1 MGSYTFTWPYNAN
14 EVFVTGTFDDWGKT
28 VKLDRVGDVFE
39 KEVSLPVTD
48 EKVHY
53 KFVVDGTW
61 TTDNRAPEEDD
72 GSSNINNVLYP
83 DQILKE
89 SSTPLLNGT
98 AAMAGVTPG
107 STTAALAAGVPKE
120 SSSRHGQNGYN
131 PTISSAAPGS
141 TTAALGQDVPL
152 EQRANVPGSF
162 PVTPASEVDKFSV
175 NPIPASAG
183 AGNPIKLNPGEK
195 VPDPST
201 FNTNTISSTA
211 RTDRAGY
218 EQGTSG
224 GFHGS
229 PAYDASAFA
238 IPPVS
243 KNMIPESSLPMGES
257 QGATEPTYTIQSAA
271 PTSTTAGLAAA
282 VPLES
287 QRQTGSGV
295 PTRDVPN
302 VVRQSLSEAHRD
314 PEAATNK
321 EAVDEKKEME
331 EELRRKVPVDN
342 STGAPAPS
350 TVAGLGTS
358 SGLGFTAGAAPSANL
373 GPSTGLDVATGMG
386 TTTGLGAVA
395 GATAA
400 QSSQKETTSGL
411 PAHDVPDVV
420 KQSISEAHRDPEA
433 AGIEEAVG
441 EKREVEEELQRK
453 VPVTN
458 QSGTPA
464 PVITAATSERAPG
477 ASEAEPASE
486 RAPRATGGEPASAQI
501 SPRATTPTDG
511 PTVTTG
517 VATSKAPEES
527 GPGASGREDTTE
539 IPTKPAAG
547 ATGASAT
554 KTVDSGVESG
564 IAPEDTTSAP
574 TAGATGAS
582 ATKTAVPTET
592 SGATGGAA
600 AAAAPTSGTSKP
612 AESAPINN
620 AGATSKPAASNNG
633 AGATTNGK
641 EEKKKKKGF
650 FSRLK
655 EKLKSV

>member
-39 KEVSLPVTD
+39 KEVPLPVTD

-53 KFVVDGTW
+53 KFVVDGIW

-83 DQILKE
+83 DQILKD
-89 SSTPLLNGT
+89 STTPLLNGT

-120 SSSRHGQNGYN
+120 SSSKHGQNGYY

-162 PVTPASEVDKFSV
+162 PVTPASEADKFSV
-175 NPIPASAG
+175 NPIPASSG

-195 VPDPST
+195 VPDSST

-224 GFHGS
+224 GFPGS

-243 KNMIPESSLPMGES
+243 KNMIPESSLPMGEN

-287 QRQTGSGV
+287 QRQTSSGA
-295 PTRDVPN
+295 PTRDVPD
-302 VVRQSLSEAHRD
+302 VVRQSMSEAHRD

-342 STGAPAPS
+342 STGAPAPT

-358 SGLGFTAGAAPSANL
+358 SGLGFTAGAAPSTNL

-386 TTTGLGAVA
+386 TTTGLDSVSGP
-395 GATAA
+395 TAA
-400 QSSQKETTSGL
+400 QSFQKETTSGL

-420 KQSISEAHRDPEA
+420 KQSISEAHKDPEA
-433 AGIEEAVG
+433 AGVEEAVG
-441 EKREVEEELQRK
+441 EKREVEEELQQK
-453 VPVTN
+453 VPVSN

-464 PVITAATSERAPG
+464 PVITAATSETAPG
-477 ASEAEPASE
+477 SGAEPASE
-486 RAPRATGGEPASAQI
+486 RAPRATGGGPASAQI

-527 GPGASGREDTTE
+527 GPGASGREETTE

-582 ATKTAVPTET
+582 ATKTADPTET
-592 SGATGGAA
+592 SGA
-600 AAAAPTSGTSKP
+600 PTSGASKP
-612 AESAPINN
+612 AESAPTNN
-620 AGATSKPAASNNG
+620 AAATSKPATNNA
-633 AGATTNGK
+633 AGAATNGK
-641 EEKKKKKGF
+641 EEKKKKGF

>member
-39 KEVSLPVTD
+39 KEVPLPVTD

-53 KFVVDGTW
+53 KFVVDGIW

-89 SSTPLLNGT
+89 STTPLLNGT
-98 AAMAGVTPG
+98 AEMAGVTPG

-120 SSSRHGQNGYN
+120 SSSKQGQNGYY

-152 EQRANVPGSF
+152 EQRANVPGSY
-162 PVTPASEVDKFSV
+162 PITPASEADKFSV
-175 NPIPASAG
+175 NPIPASSG

-201 FNTNTISSTA
+201 FNANTISSTA

-224 GFHGS
+224 GFPGS

-257 QGATEPTYTIQSAA
+257 QGATEPSYTIQSAA

-287 QRQTGSGV
+287 QRQTGGRV
-295 PTRDVPN
+295 PTRDVPD

-314 PEAATNK
+314 PEAATSK

-342 STGAPAPS
+342 STGAPAPT

-358 SGLGFTAGAAPSANL
+358 SGLGFTAGAAPSTNL

-400 QSSQKETTSGL
+400 QGSQKETTSGL

-433 AGIEEAVG
+433 AGVEEAVG
-441 EKREVEEELQRK
+441 EKREVEEELQQK
-453 VPVTN
+453 VPVSN

-477 ASEAEPASE
+477 ASGAEPASE
-486 RAPRATGGEPASAQI
+486 SAPRATGAESASAQV

-564 IAPEDTTSAP
+564 IAPDETTPAP

-582 ATKTAVPTET
+582 ATKTADPTET
-592 SGATGGAA
+592 SG
-600 AAAAPTSGTSKP
+600 APTSGTSKL
-612 AESAPINN
+612 AESAPTSN
-620 AGATSKPAASNNG
+620 AAATSKPATNNA